1 MTEIKVTINAP
12 ELSEALGALARAL
25 SVAHSCGC
33 GDTCKAETAS
43 SNANKK
49 DRTGVRSVCDGTESS
64 SAQADRVAFPTVP
77 TREPTNATPAQTP
90 VAPASAPVAPASAP
104 VVAPAQT
111 VVPTGAPTYTL
122 DAIARAGTA
131 LLDAGK
137 MNELT
142 ELLKKYGADTLVTIN
157 PTYYGAVAA
166 DLRALGAQI

>member
-12 ELSEALGALARAL
+12 ELSEAINALARAL
-25 SVAHSCGC
+25 SCTHSCEC
-33 GDTCKAETAS
+33 GDTCKAETAP
-43 SNANKK
+43 A
-49 DRTGVRSVCDGTESS
+49 
-64 SAQADRVAFPTVP
+64 VAPTVP

-90 VAPASAPVAPASAP
+90 VAPASAPVVAP

-111 VVPTGAPTYTL
+111 VVPTSAPTYTL

-157 PTYYGAVAA
+157 PAYYGAVAA

>member
-12 ELSEALGALARAL
+12 ELSEAINALARTL
-25 SVAHSCGC
+25 SGTHSCEC
-33 GDTCKAETAS
+33 GDTCKAETAP
-43 SNANKK
+43 A
-49 DRTGVRSVCDGTESS
+49 
-64 SAQADRVAFPTVP
+64 VAPTVP
-77 TREPTNATPAQTP
+77 TREPTN
-90 VAPASAPVAPASAP
+90 VAPAPITATVP
-104 VVAPAQT
+104 APAQT
-111 VVPTGAPTYTL
+111 VVPTSAPTYTL

>member
-12 ELSEALGALARAL
+12 ELSEVLGALARAL
-25 SVAHSCGC
+25 SGTHSCEC
-33 GDTCKAETAS
+33 GDTYEAETAS
-43 SNANKK
+43 SNANAN
-49 DRTGVRSVCDGTESS
+49 DRTFVRSVCDGTESS
-64 SAQADRVAFPTVP
+64 SAQADGVAFPTVP
-77 TREPTNATPAQTP
+77 TREPTNATPAQT
-90 VAPASAPVAPASAP
+90 PVAPASAP

>member
-12 ELSEALGALARAL
+12 ELSEAINALARAI
-25 SVAHSCGC
+25 SGTHSCEC
-33 GDTCKAETAS
+33 GDSKAETAP
-43 SNANKK
+43 A
-49 DRTGVRSVCDGTESS
+49 
-64 SAQADRVAFPTVP
+64 VAPTVP
-77 TREPTNATPAQTP
+77 SCAPTD
-90 VAPASAPVAPASAP
+90 VAPATVAPAPAP
-104 VVAPAQT
+104 ITATVPAPAQT
-111 VVPTGAPTYTL
+111 VVPTSAPTYTL

>member
-12 ELSEALGALARAL
+12 ELSEAINALARAL
-25 SVAHSCGC
+25 GSTHSCEC
-33 GDTCKAETAS
+33 GDTCKAETAP
-43 SNANKK
+43 A
-49 DRTGVRSVCDGTESS
+49 
-64 SAQADRVAFPTVP
+64 VAPTVP

-90 VAPASAPVAPASAP
+90 VAPASAPVAAP

-111 VVPTGAPTYTL
+111 VVPTSAPTYTL

>member
-1 MTEIKVTINAP
+1 MTEIKVTISAP
-12 ELSEALGALARAL
+12 DLSEAINALARAL
-25 SVAHSCGC
+25 SGTHNCEC
-33 GDTCKAETAS
+33 GDTCKAETAP
-43 SNANKK
+43 A
-49 DRTGVRSVCDGTESS
+49 
-64 SAQADRVAFPTVP
+64 VAPTVP

-90 VAPASAPVAPASAP
+90 VAPASAPVAAP

-111 VVPTGAPTYTL
+111 VVPTSAPTYTL

>member
-12 ELSEALGALARAL
+12 ELSEALGALARVLDKNSPAT
-25 SVAHSCGC
+25 STPTTSEDQNTFPQIGSQPATVKTDAVA
-33 GDTCKAETAS
+33 AP
-43 SNANKK
+43 N
-49 DRTGVRSVCDGTESS
+49 
-64 SAQADRVAFPTVP
+64 PTV
-77 TREPTNATPAQTP
+77 
-90 VAPASAPVAPASAP
+90 APSAAPVQPTVVTTTSVPMPAPNTAP
-104 VVAPAQT
+104 TPT
-111 VVPTGAPTYTL
+111 VVPTSAPTYTL

>member
-1 MTEIKVTINAP
+1 MTEIKVIINAP
-12 ELSEALGALARAL
+12 ELSEAINALARAL
-25 SVAHSCGC
+25 SGTHSCEC
-33 GDTCKAETAS
+33 GDICKAETAP
-43 SNANKK
+43 A
-49 DRTGVRSVCDGTESS
+49 VI
-64 SAQADRVAFPTVP
+64 PTVP
-77 TREPTNATPAQTP
+77 TRDPTNATPAQTP
-90 VAPASAPVAPASAP
+90 VAPASAPVA
-104 VVAPAQT
+104 APAQT
-111 VVPTGAPTYTL
+111 VVPTSAPTYTL

>member
-1 MTEIKVTINAP
+1 MTEIKVTISAP
-12 ELSEALGALARAL
+12 ELSEAINALARAL
-25 SVAHSCGC
+25 GSTHNCEC
-33 GDTCKAETAS
+33 GDTCKAETAP
-43 SNANKK
+43 A
-49 DRTGVRSVCDGTESS
+49 
-64 SAQADRVAFPTVP
+64 VAPTVP
-77 TREPTNATPAQTP
+77 TREPTNATPAQTT
-90 VAPASAPVAPASAP
+90 VAPASSTVP
-104 VVAPAQT
+104 APAQT
-111 VVPTGAPTYTL
+111 VVPTSAPTYTL